1 MSGEEYDIKWRRD
14 SNKPRPEDELD
25 VESRREALQEILEDL
40 DVEEEVELKPVGRKL
55 GGDLPYFTI
64 ANLALATTQ
73 TAIMLKNYIENQG
86 DKAVLSDEIKEKID
100 EYHEDQ

>member
-1 MSGEEYDIKWRRD
+1 MLKAEEKHYRK
-14 SNKPRPEDELD
+14 SSKTLMLKKKL
-25 VESRREALQEILEDL
+25 S
-40 DVEEEVELKPVGRKL
+40 LKPVGRKL